1 MFNVLY
7 PSCRTEE
14 SQRNLICFP
23 FESSIDL
30 RSIVPTGRT
39 YSMAFCLHQRQ
50 AVFFLLFACFDSCC
64 RQNFPLRV
72 RKVSSNYLKKR
83 AKDLCFHCLTFLWYF
98 LARVEI
104 PPFSVP
110 QWMQYHAA
118 LFCIA
123 IDFTSY
129 WYLCHYL
136 VYGKSYVWWA
146 AAMPYRIA
154 DGELF
159 QVACM
164 DERYRFIYD
173 DFSCRAFHYKMYLRL
188 IGNKRGNNG
197 QEKQKNIYYIF
208 KDLARSPCFF
218 ILCTGKKMY
227 SR

>member
-1 MFNVLY
+1 MYYTLLAGQRSYNV
-7 PSCRTEE
+7 TW
-14 SQRNLICFP
+14 F
-23 FESSIDL
+23 
-30 RSIVPTGRT
+30 V
-39 YSMAFCLHQRQ
+39 
-50 AVFFLLFACFDSCC
+50 
-64 RQNFPLRV
+64 FPLNPLSICGRLYQLEEHIRWLFV
-72 RKVSSNYLKKR
+72 YIKDKRNFFPYLHVLAVAVVKLSRCVGKVSSNYLKKR

-164 DERYRFIYD
+164 DEIYRFIYD
-173 DFSCRAFHYKMYLRL
+173 DFSCRAFSL
-188 IGNKRGNNG
+188 
-197 QEKQKNIYYIF
+197 
-208 KDLARSPCFF
+208 
-218 ILCTGKKMY
+218 
-227 SR
+227 